1 MLFSVEGFIVG
12 AGAAKVSGMPSLK
25 TAAVAHLYYGD
36 LWPELAFY
44 LRNLPEDAHV
54 YVTMASDSSE
64 DRAVLKDF
72 PRAEIVRFPNVGRD
86 IAPFIALLPEL
97 QKFDVVC
104 KIHTKRNIRGS
115 NRWRRE
121 LLRGVL
127 DNRNLV
133 NKILETFE
141 TRSGLLVAGSN
152 VFYLDGEKHL
162 LENRALLEQHFGEI
176 PEAFGFFGGTM
187 FWVRPQML
195 SDFPDRFPLNA
206 FVPQS
211 EEDGQLEHA
220 VERLIGLR
228 AYSQGG
234 EVGLATIDWLGN
246 PMLEIIPARQRG
258 HVNPRIGRIER
269 KRKRASRLRSITRA
283 LGI

>member
-1 MLFSVEGFIVG
+1 M
-12 AGAAKVSGMPSLK
+12 VSAMPSVK
-25 TAAVAHLYYGD
+25 TAAVAHLYYAD

-44 LRNLPEDAHV
+44 LRNLPEDAHL
-54 YVTMASDSSE
+54 YVTMATDSSE

-104 KIHTKRNIRGS
+104 KIHTKRNIRGNS
-115 NRWRRE
+115 RWRRE

-127 DNRNLV
+127 DDRNLV

-141 TRSGLLVAGSN
+141 TRPRLLVVGSS
-152 VFYLDGEKHL
+152 VFYLDGEKYL
-162 LENRALLEQHFGEI
+162 FKNRALLEQHFGEI

-195 SDFPDRFPLNA
+195 SDFPDRYPTSA
-206 FVPQS
+206 FVPHTDI
-211 EEDGQLEHA
+211 DGHLEHA
-220 VERLIGLR
+220 IERLIGLR
-228 AYSQGG
+228 AYSEGG
-234 EVGLATIDWLGN
+234 EIGLATIDWLDN
-246 PMLEIIPARQRG
+246 PKLEIIPARQRG
-258 HVNPRIGRIER
+258 RLNPGIGRIER
-269 KRKRASRLRSITRA
+269 KRKRASRMRAITRA
-283 LGI
+283 LGIRPNTPPSID